1 LNAARSGLS
10 GRPRKEGRL
19 PRYLLTL
26 EYVGTGF
33 HGFQRQPG
41 LDTIQGALEQ
51 SITAFTGR
59 EVRVQG
65 SGRTDTGVHAL
76 GQAAA
81 FDIDDRLDVTKAQAS
96 LNALL
101 PAGISVTG
109 MARVREGMD
118 PRRDVVW
125 REYRYFILN
134 RRAPSPV
141 LEPYS
146 HHVSHAL
153 DKDAMGR
160 ACQALVGEHDFSAFR
175 VKGGQEDSKVRAV
188 IACDMTEPF
197 ADLLCLRVRA
207 NGFLYRMVRIIAG
220 AVKDVGCGR
229 MELEQLNGY
238 LSGGAR
244 PCADP
249 VPAQGLFLWQVA
261 YPEGIFVVER
271 GAGPAA

>member
-1 LNAARSGLS
+1 
-10 GRPRKEGRL
+10 L

-26 EYVGTGF
+26 EYVGTDF

-41 LDTIQGALEQ
+41 MGTIQGALEQ
-51 SITAFTGR
+51 AITAFTGR

-81 FDIDDRLDVTKAQAS
+81 FDIGDRLDVGKASAS

-109 MARVREGMD
+109 MARVGEGLD
-118 PRRDVVW
+118 PRRDALW

-134 RRAPSPV
+134 RKAPSPV
-141 LEPYS
+141 LDPYS
-146 HHVSHAL
+146 HHVSGAL
-153 DKDAMGR
+153 DREAMSR
-160 ACQALVGEHDFSAFR
+160 ACDALVGEHDFSAFR
-175 VKGGQEDSKVRAV
+175 VKGGSEDSKVRIV
-188 IACDMTEPF
+188 IASDMTEPF
-197 ADLLCLRVRA
+197 ADLLCIRVRA
-207 NGFLYRMVRIIAG
+207 TAFLYRMVRIIAG

-229 MELEQLNGY
+229 MDLEA
-238 LSGGAR
+238 LSGHLAGAAR

-249 VPAQGLFLWQVA
+249 LPAQGLFLWQVA
-261 YPEGIFVVER
+261 YPEGTFVVER
-271 GAGPAA
+271 GANPA